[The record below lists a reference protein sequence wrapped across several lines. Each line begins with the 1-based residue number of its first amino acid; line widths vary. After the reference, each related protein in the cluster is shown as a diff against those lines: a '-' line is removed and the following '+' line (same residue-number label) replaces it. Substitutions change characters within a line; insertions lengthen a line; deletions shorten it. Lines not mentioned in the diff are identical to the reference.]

1 MYADS
6 SGVER
11 AVEQNLFAE
20 YLRKCFFSVD
30 GLWFLKIE
38 EDGDFEKALELDL
51 DVWRVMPK
59 IQARTIR
66 ELLQLGTGLAA
77 LRQAL
82 EFKHSAEAYRFEASP
97 IIKKSFSVEMHEC
110 PWVAHI
116 KKSGRMHILERIAQ
130 LICPMEHRIFT
141 DEFGAHIV
149 IEHDQTRCVADGC
162 CRFVFREEA

>member
-1 MYADS
+1 M
-6 SGVER
+6 
-11 AVEQNLFAE
+11 EQKFFAE

-38 EDGDFEKALELDL
+38 DDADFEKALELDL

-66 ELLQLGTGLAA
+66 DLLQLGTGLAA

-82 EFKHSAEAYRFEASP
+82 AFKHSAEAYRFEASP
-97 IIKKSFSVEMHEC
+97 ITQQRFSIDMHAC

-116 KKSGRMHILERIAQ
+116 KKAGRMHILERIAQ
-130 LICPMEHRIFT
+130 QICPMEHRIFT
-141 DEFGAHIV
+141 DEFGTHIE
-149 IEHDQTRCVADGC
+149 IEHHQERCVADGC
-162 CRFVFREEA
+162 CRFVFREPE